1 MSYLVVSHYFEQ
13 LNSLFVE
20 NHYPADAIYN
30 MDESGFSLGST
41 GNNKVIVSQVTRQ
54 ELRKFKKIPGRQE
67 WITSIECI
75 GASGVT
81 LPPLVIFKA
90 KNTNSSWLPTETPS
104 NWLHATSNSG
114 WTSDFLTL
122 EWLDHCFIPNTRR
135 NDGKRILLLIDRH
148 SSHLTSKFIAK
159 CMNAS
164 IDLTNM
170 PPHTSHRLQPLDIG
184 IFGPLKRNLIKHL
197 EYRLRYDSRRLQRV
211 EWIEAFIKARRD
223 SFRLSSI
230 ESSFQSAGIY
240 PFDPLVVLSKLD
252 PPLPPSPLSTP
263 PPPDDPID
271 LDDSLLR
278 SSPPEGVSLRQL
290 KNQVESVV
298 SRSNLESPAK
308 RYLKRSQ
315 TVLEKVVAENA
326 L

>member
-1 MSYLVVSHYFEQ
+1 
-13 LNSLFVE
+13 
-20 NHYPADAIYN
+20 
-30 MDESGFSLGST
+30 
-41 GNNKVIVSQVTRQ
+41 
-54 ELRKFKKIPGRQE
+54 
-67 WITSIECI
+67 
-75 GASGVT
+75 
-81 LPPLVIFKA
+81 
-90 KNTNSSWLPTETPS
+90 
-104 NWLHATSNSG
+104 
-114 WTSDFLTL
+114 
-122 EWLDHCFIPNTRR
+122 
-135 NDGKRILLLIDRH
+135 
-148 SSHLTSKFIAK
+148 
-159 CMNAS
+159 MNAS

-170 PPHTSHRLQPLDIG
+170 PPHTSHRLQPLDIS

-315 TVLEKVVAENA
+315 TLLEKVVAENA
-326 L
+326 LSRRSDAEKDTLLEVRQTRKKGKRVAIQGKHVLSTDEILKVVEEAEKEAPKKKRGRKRKLRTPTPGSSIEEEETSEDELLGE